1 MIVSY
6 MFPFRLPRLP
16 LVPSKPSKISC
27 HNVHF
32 SLFDRL
38 L

>member
-6 MFPFRLPRLP
+6 MFPFRLPASRLF
-16 LVPSKPSKISC
+16 PSKPAKISC
-27 HNVHF
+27 HNVRF
-32 SLFDRL
+32 SLFDHL